1 MMLRRAL
8 AAPVHLWRRAGTAL
22 LLCAT
27 AIALLTA
34 SDYTQADDATRALRQ
49 MGPPPAPSA
58 AAPMARC
65 APAAAIVLWTLTVLS
80 IRHMQLRRETRQR
93 RHTEATLARQLDFQ
107 HMLMESLPFPLAA
120 QDTQHRYVAVNAAF
134 CHLFGRSR
142 EAVLGR
148 TPAHLGLGCARTT
161 ARVQDIDRRAVATG
175 QDAREALTITAA
187 DGRERRVLYWVAPL
201 RLPDGQPGGTVASL
215 IDLSNLSNLSEIRE
229 AQARAKR
236 QAQRLHDSIESLPAL
251 VCQVE
256 MRPGTTRGRIRYMA
270 GSARET
276 LGAQTDAAPFLLPS
290 PARLVHQDDRRRMH
304 DAALQSATQLTPLD
318 QPFRHVGGDG
328 SVRWLHA
335 HALPRREPDGRT
347 VWTGYLRDVTQERA
361 RADALEAARQAAE
374 SALHAKDRFLATM
387 SHEIRTPMNG
397 VLGLVELL
405 LQTPLE
411 REQQRMVTLAQES
424 SRALL
429 HILDDILDYAKIE
442 AGHLAVTPAPT
453 DLRELFDST
462 VGLLAGRAHERSL
475 SVRVEV
481 DAAVPATVS
490 VDGMRLRQVL
500 SNLLSNAIK
509 FTERGSVHLSAACVG
524 AATDTAHLII
534 RIADTGIG
542 IAPEAQATLFT
553 PFVQADSPA
562 ARRHGGTGLGLAI
575 SRQLARLMGG
585 SLDMDSTPDVGTTLT
600 LRLETPVINARYRRP
615 HLTGATVRVDVDD
628 AACRR
633 ALEQFAAAA
642 GLRVVRGG
650 TAALTLM
657 DSARAPA
664 DVPRVVPVTGEAPYA
679 GTGRNPQGPDTLST
693 NPLSWQAFMQACDA
707 VFAQL
712 PGDSAT
718 TRMPVSS
725 SAPPPTSATETLG
738 AHILVAE
745 DHPIN
750 RELLAKQLRLLG
762 YRVTLAED
770 GAAALQRLS
779 ETRFDALLTDCCM
792 PRLNGFE
799 LARRIRQRER
809 QTPGGPRLAILAI
822 TATTLAEEHARC
834 RAVGMDDCVLKPTTL
849 AALQE
854 ALSRLWH
861 IEVRPDPPEA
871 PAVAPRNALAFRLDD
886 LRRTLGDGPDTI
898 SLIRVFA
905 ATLEDDA
912 RQLSALLS
920 AADRPAL
927 RKWTHRTGG
936 ALALLQHAAI
946 DAEMSAFRHAVQGAD
961 NGDNADLQDA
971 GSRMTQ
977 LLTHLQ
983 DVMRLAETT
992 PLGTAPTRQ

>member
-585 SLDMDSTPDVGTTLT
+585 SLDMDSTPGVGTTLT

-886 LRRTLGDGPDTI
+886 LRRTVGDGPDTI

>member
-215 IDLSNLSNLSEIRE
+215 IDLSNLSEIRE

-304 DAALQSATQLTPLD
+304 DAAQQSATQLTPLD

-374 SALHAKDRFLATM
+374 SALHAKDRVLATM

-585 SLDMDSTPDVGTTLT
+585 SLDMDSTPGVGTTLT

-822 TATTLAEEHARC
+822 TATTLAEDHARC

>member
-8 AAPVHLWRRAGTAL
+8 AAPVHLGRRAGTAL

-134 CHLFGRSR
+134 CHLLGRSR

-175 QDAREALTITAA
+175 QEAREALTITAA

-215 IDLSNLSNLSEIRE
+215 IDLSNLSEIRE
-229 AQARAKR
+229 AQARAKQ

-251 VCQVE
+251 VCQFE
-256 MRPGTTRGRIRYMA
+256 MRPGTARGRIRYMA

-290 PARLVHQDDRRRMH
+290 PARLVHQDDRRRLH

-481 DAAVPATVS
+481 DAAVPAMVS

-534 RIADTGIG
+534 RITDTGIG

-562 ARRHGGTGLGLAI
+562 SRRHGGTGLGLAI

-585 SLDMDSTPDVGTTLT
+585 SLDMDSTPGVGTTLT
-600 LRLETPVINARYRRP
+600 LRLAAPVISARYRLP
-615 HLTGATVRVDVDD
+615 HLAGATVRVDVDD

-642 GLRVVRGG
+642 GLRVVRDG

-657 DSARAPA
+657 DSARVPA

-679 GTGRNPQGPDTLST
+679 GTGRNPQEPDTLST

-725 SAPPPTSATETLG
+725 SAPPPTSTTETLG

-809 QTPGGPRLAILAI
+809 QTPGRPRLAILAI

-886 LRRTLGDGPDTI
+886 LRRTLGDGPATI

-912 RQLSALLS
+912 KQLRALLA

-946 DAEMSAFRHAVQGAD
+946 NAEMSAFRHAVQGAD
-961 NGDNADLQDA
+961 DGDSADFQDA

-977 LLTHLQ
+977 LLAHLQ

-992 PLGTAPTRQ
+992 PLGTAPTRP

>member
-215 IDLSNLSNLSEIRE
+215 IDLSNLSEIRE

-585 SLDMDSTPDVGTTLT
+585 SLDMDSTPGVGTTLT

>member
-1 MMLRRAL
+1 MMLRRAF
-8 AAPVHLWRRAGTAL
+8 AAPAHLWWRAGTAL
-22 LLCAT
+22 LLCAA
-27 AIALLTA
+27 AITLLTA

-58 AAPMARC
+58 SARMARC
-65 APAAAIVLWTLTVLS
+65 APAAAIVLWTLTMLS
-80 IRHMQLRRETRQR
+80 IRHMQLRRENRQR
-93 RHTEATLARQLDFQ
+93 RHAEATLARQLDFQ

-120 QDTQHRYVAVNAAF
+120 QDAQHRYVAVNTAF
-134 CHLFGRSR
+134 CHLFGRPR

-148 TPAHLGLGCARTT
+148 TPAHLGLACTRTA
-161 ARVQDIDRRAVATG
+161 ARVQDIDRRAAAAG
-175 QDAREALTITAA
+175 QDTREELTIMAA
-187 DGRERRVLYWVAPL
+187 DGRERCVLYWVAPL
-201 RLPDGQPGGTVASL
+201 RQPDGQPAGTIASL
-215 IDLSNLSNLSEIRE
+215 IDVSEIRE
-229 AQARAKR
+229 AQARAER
-236 QAQRLHDSIESLPAL
+236 QAQHLHDRIESLPAL
-251 VCQVE
+251 MCQFD
-256 MRPGTTRGRIRYMA
+256 MRPGTARSRMRYMA

-276 LGAQTDAAPFLLPS
+276 LGVQTDEARFLLPS
-290 PARLVHQDDRRRMH
+290 PARLVHQDDHRRMH
-304 DAALQSATQLTPLD
+304 EAALQSAMQLTSLD
-318 QPFRHVGGDG
+318 QPCRHVGDDG

-335 HALPRREPDGRT
+335 HARPRRESDGRT
-347 VWTGYLRDVTQERA
+347 VWTGYLRDITQERA
-361 RADALEAARQAAE
+361 RADAQETARQTAE

-411 REQQRMVTLAQES
+411 REQQRMVTLMQES

-442 AGHLAVTPAPT
+442 AGHLSVTPTQT

-462 VGLLAGRAHERSL
+462 VGLLASRAHERSL

-481 DAAVPATVS
+481 DATVPATVS

-524 AATDTAHLII
+524 TAADTAHLII

-553 PFVQADSPA
+553 PFVQADNPA

-585 SLDMDSTPDVGTTLT
+585 SLDMDSKPGVGTTLT
-600 LRLETPVINARYRRP
+600 LRLEAPVISARYRLP
-615 HLTGATVRVDVDD
+615 HLTGATVHVDVDD

-633 ALEQFAAAA
+633 GLEQFAAAA
-642 GLRVVRGG
+642 GLQVVRGG
-650 TAALTLM
+650 PAALTLM

-664 DVPRVVPVTGEAPYA
+664 DAPRVIPVTGEAPYA
-679 GTGRNPQGPDTLST
+679 GTGRNTQGPDTLST
-693 NPLSWQAFMQACDA
+693 NPLSWRAFMQACDA
-707 VFAQL
+707 VFAHL

-718 TRMPVSS
+718 ARMPVSS

-799 LARRIRQRER
+799 LARRIRQRE
-809 QTPGGPRLAILAI
+809 QHTPGGPRLAILAI

-849 AALQE
+849 ATLQE

-871 PAVAPRNALAFRLDD
+871 LAVAPGNALAFRLDD
-886 LRRTLGDGPDTI
+886 LHRTLGDGPATI
-898 SLIRVFA
+898 SLVRVFA
-905 ATLEDDA
+905 TTLEDDA
-912 RQLSALLS
+912 RQLSALL
-920 AADRPAL
+920 ATADRPAL

-946 DAEMSAFRHAVQGAD
+946 DAELSAFRHAVQGAD
-961 NGDNADLQDA
+961 KSDSADLQDA
-971 GSRMTQ
+971 GTRMTQ
-977 LLTHLQ
+977 LLAHLQ

-992 PLGTAPTRQ
+992 SLGTAPTHQ

>member
-187 DGRERRVLYWVAPL
+187 DGRERRVLCWVAPL

-215 IDLSNLSNLSEIRE
+215 IDLSNLSEIRE

-290 PARLVHQDDRRRMH
+290 PARLVHQNDRRRMH

-462 VGLLAGRAHERSL
+462 VGLLASRAHERSL

-585 SLDMDSTPDVGTTLT
+585 SLDMDSTPGVGTTLT

-712 PGDSAT
+712 PDDSAT

>member
-201 RLPDGQPGGTVASL
+201 RLPDGRPGGTVASL

-462 VGLLAGRAHERSL
+462 VGLLASRAHERSL

-585 SLDMDSTPDVGTTLT
+585 SLDMDSTPGVGTTLT

-920 AADRPAL
+920 AADRTAL

>member
-187 DGRERRVLYWVAPL
+187 DGRERHVLYWVAPL

-585 SLDMDSTPDVGTTLT
+585 SLDMDSTPGVGTTLT

-886 LRRTLGDGPDTI
+886 LRRTVGDGPDTI

>member
-585 SLDMDSTPDVGTTLT
+585 SLDMDSTPGVGTTLT

-861 IEVRPDPPEA
+861 IEVHPDPPEA
-871 PAVAPRNALAFRLDD
+871 PTVAPRNALAFRLDD
-886 LRRTLGDGPDTI
+886 LRRTVGDGPDTI

-961 NGDNADLQDA
+961 NGDLQDA

>member
-585 SLDMDSTPDVGTTLT
+585 SLDMDSTPGVGTTLT

-718 TRMPVSS
+718 TRMPVSN

-898 SLIRVFA
+898 NLIHVFA